1 MEIERYYKKITE
13 SLKLLS
19 LNFNEQRKY
28 FPDFVDVPF
37 EILDAFENAFILL
50 PQLLESNRITYDVV
64 PNLLR
69 LHSLINLEL
78 KNPEFENLEVEKMC
92 NSEDWNK
99 IRDMSKEIIR
109 LMGEPYEKP
118 DSDYI

>member
-19 LNFNEQRKY
+19 LNFNEQKEY
-28 FPDFVDVPF
+28 FPDFVDIPF
-37 EILDAFENAFILL
+37 EILDTFENAFILL
-50 PQLLESNRITYDVV
+50 PQLLESNKITYNVV

-78 KNPEFENLEVEKMC
+78 KSPEFENLEVEKLC
-92 NSEDWNK
+92 NSESWNR
-99 IRDMSKEIIR
+99 IRDMSKEIIK
-109 LMGEPYEKP
+109 LMGESYEKP